1 MVNLRLKAVGVSA
14 VEQPGAA
21 ATDVGHAAGGAL
33 VAEETVMFADGPQRT
48 QFLRRGALPVN
59 AVVTGPAVVLQ
70 MDATT
75 VIPPG
80 WVARVDDYGNLVI
93 THVAR

>member
-1 MVNLRLKAVGVSA
+1 M
-14 VEQPGAA
+14 
-21 ATDVGHAAGGAL
+21 
-33 VAEETVMFADGPQRT
+33 
-48 QFLRRGALPVN
+48 N
-59 AVVTGPAVVLQ
+59 AVVEGPAVVLQ

-80 WVARVDDYGNLVI
+80 WEAKVDDYGNLVI

>member
-1 MVNLRLKAVGVSA
+1 
-14 VEQPGAA
+14 
-21 ATDVGHAAGGAL
+21 
-33 VAEETVMFADGPQRT
+33 MFADGPQRT
-48 QFLRRGALPVN
+48 QFLRRGALHVN
-59 AVVTGPAVVLQ
+59 AVVAGPAVVLQ

-80 WVARVDDYGNLVI
+80 WEAKVDDYGNLVI